1 MTGLRL
7 DGRVAAVTGAGRG
20 IGRAYALLLGELGAA
35 VVVNDLGA
43 ATTGE
48 GGDTGPAEKVAEEIR
63 AAGGRAFANTANI
76 ASVEGGASVVED
88 AVREFGRID
97 IVVNNAGNM
106 VWGGLPEA
114 TIETIDAHLNVHVRG
129 SFHTIK
135 AAFPH
140 FLAQDYGRIVN
151 TTSVGMFG
159 LPDNLGYAMAKASFI
174 GMAKSM
180 TLQRGDANIM
190 INNIAPNAQ
199 TRISARDG
207 EDLEDI
213 QPSEIMDPRLVAPM
227 VAYLA
232 HEDCTT
238 SGETYVAGAGGFA
251 RIFVGATPGYR
262 NEDLASVDIDDVAAH
277 WKEIN
282 DESGYYV
289 PVNLMDWAGHFLGH
303 TFPRQ

>member
-1 MTGLRL
+1 MSGLRL

-20 IGRAYALLLGELGAA
+20 IGRSYALLLGELGAS

-48 GGDTGPAEKVAEEIR
+48 GGDAGPAEKVAEEIR
-63 AAGGRAFANTANI
+63 AAGGTAIANTANI

-106 VWGGLPEA
+106 VWGGFPEA
-114 TIETIDAHLNVHVRG
+114 TIETIDAHLDVHVRG

-140 FLAQDYGRIVN
+140 FLAQDFGRIVN

-159 LPDNLGYAMAKASFI
+159 LPDNLGYAIAKASFI

-190 INNIAPNAQ
+190 INNRPASPRETARTSRTSSRARPWTPGSSRRWSPTCPTRTAPPAARPTSRVRAGSGGSSSAPPSATS
-199 TRISARDG
+199 TRTSRR
-207 EDLEDI
+207 
-213 QPSEIMDPRLVAPM
+213 STS
-227 VAYLA
+227 
-232 HEDCTT
+232 TT
-238 SGETYVAGAGGFA
+238 SPRTGRRSTTRA
-251 RIFVGATPGYR
+251 ATTSR
-262 NEDLASVDIDDVAAH
+262 
-277 WKEIN
+277 
-282 DESGYYV
+282 
-289 PVNLMDWAGHFLGH
+289 
-303 TFPRQ
+303 